1 MRKRPTWKPFPDG
14 DEWQVLTGGIFAR
27 IPFRVSDL
35 LGYLTYI
42 GNLSNFGRMFFLTP
56 KTNFSI
62 RHDRR

>member
-1 MRKRPTWKPFPDG
+1 MRKRPTWKPFPVG

-42 GNLSNFGRMFFLTP
+42 GNLSNFGRMFF
-56 KTNFSI
+56 
-62 RHDRR
+62 